1 MPRVRPPTPART
13 AVTRSGAATQPNACQ
28 PDERVRTIAAAGR
41 ATGVRE
47 KGELAMSK
55 GFRLRAVFSVLA
67 IATASLAL
75 AATAGAKGG
84 GGVVVE
90 ARGCTTDLGQAA

>member
-1 MPRVRPPTPART
+1 MPRVRPSTPART

-55 GFRLRAVFSVLA
+55 GYRLRAVFSVLA

-75 AATAGAKGG
+75 AATAGASSGD
-84 GGVVVE
+84 GGVFTSRV
-90 ARGCTTDLGQAA
+90 ALGPANLP